1 MLRPMI
7 TTRLAIL
14 VTGALMVFGCTK
26 PGSKSGAP
34 AGGTARDPKAPVA
47 KVGDQVITEADLA
60 KESKAEVSRAEAQH
74 LERVHQIREQTLEG
88 LIDKRLIES
97 KAKAEGLSSD
107 QLVEREVSSKVTPP
121 TETELK
127 AMYDQAKANG
137 QPLPAYEQVKPQ
149 IVKYLTDQRRAQ
161 QKKTFIDK
169 LRADAKVQVMLPPLL
184 LPRQEI
190 ALEGQSRGPNN
201 APVTIVEFSDFQ
213 CPYCSR
219 AEETVKKVMDAY
231 KGKIRLF
238 YRDYPLPFHA
248 QAQKASEA
256 ALCAGDQNKY
266 WEMHEKLFANQQ
278 ALTVPQL
285 KEHAKGLG
293 LDQGKFDK
301 CLDSGEK
308 AKLVENSRKAGEEAG
323 VNGTPHFFING
334 RPLSGAQPFEEFKK
348 VIDAELAG
356 S

>member
-1 MLRPMI
+1 
-7 TTRLAIL
+7 
-14 VTGALMVFGCTK
+14 
-26 PGSKSGAP
+26 
-34 AGGTARDPKAPVA
+34 VA
-47 KVGDQVITEADLA
+47 KVGDQVITEADLS
-60 KESKAEVSRAEAQH
+60 KESKAEVSRADAQH
-74 LERVHQIREQTLEG
+74 LEQVHQIRERTLDG
-88 LIDKRLIES
+88 LIEKRLIET
-97 KAKAEGLSSD
+97 KAKAEGLSPE
-107 QLVEREVSSKVTPP
+107 QLVEREVSSKLTPP

-137 QPLPAYEQVKPQ
+137 QALPPYEQVKPQ

-169 LRADAKVQVMLPPLL
+169 LRAENKVQMMLPPLL
-184 LPRQEI
+184 LPKQEI
-190 ALEGQSRGPNN
+190 AAEGQSRGPSS
-201 APVTIVEFSDFQ
+201 APITIVEFSDYQ

-219 AEETVKKVMDAY
+219 AEDTVKKVMDEY

-256 ALCAGDQNKY
+256 ALCAADQNKY

-278 ALTVPQL
+278 ALAVPQL

-293 LDQGKFDK
+293 LDQAKFDK
-301 CLDSGEK
+301 CLDGGDK
-308 AKLVENSRKAGEEAG
+308 AKEVEISKKAGEEAG

-356 S
+356 T

>member
-1 MLRPMI
+1 MI

-14 VTGALMVFGCTK
+14 VTGALLAFGCTK

-34 AGGTARDPKAPVA
+34 AGIARDPKAPVA
-47 KVGDQVITEADLA
+47 KVGGQVITEGELA
-60 KESKAEVSRAEAQH
+60 KESKAEVSRADVQH
-74 LERVHQIREQTLEG
+74 LERVQQIREQTLGTMVE
-88 LIDKRLIES
+88 KRLIEN
-97 KAKAEGLSSD
+97 KAKAEGLSAD
-107 QLVEREVSSKVTPP
+107 QLLEREVGSKLTAP

-137 QPLPAYEQVKPQ
+137 QPLPPYEQVKPQ
-149 IVKYLTDQRRAQ
+149 IVKYMTDQRRAQ
-161 QKKTFIDK
+161 QRKAFIDK
-169 LRADAKVQVMLPPLL
+169 LRADAKVEMMLPPLL

-190 ALEGQSRGPNN
+190 AAEGQSRGPSN
-201 APVTIVEFSDFQ
+201 APITIVEFSDYQ

-219 AEETVKKVMDAY
+219 AEETVKKVMDEY

-256 ALCAGDQNKY
+256 ALCAADQNKY

-278 ALTVPQL
+278 ALAVPQL

-293 LDQGKFDK
+293 LDAGKFDK
-301 CLDSGEK
+301 CLDGGDK
-308 AKLVENSRKAGEEAG
+308 AKLVETSKKAGEEAG

>member
-1 MLRPMI
+1 MI

-34 AGGTARDPKAPVA
+34 AGGAARDPKAPVA

-74 LERVHQIREQTLEG
+74 LEQVHQIRERSLEG
-88 LIDKRLIES
+88 LIDKRLIEA

-161 QKKTFIDK
+161 QRKTFIDK

-184 LPRQEI
+184 LPRQEV
-190 ALEGQSRGPNN
+190 ALEGESRGPNN
-201 APVTIVEFSDFQ
+201 APITIVEFSDFQ

-256 ALCAGDQNKY
+256 ALCAADQNKY

-301 CLDSGEK
+301 CLDGGEK
-308 AKLVENSRKAGEEAG
+308 AKLVENSKKAGEEAG